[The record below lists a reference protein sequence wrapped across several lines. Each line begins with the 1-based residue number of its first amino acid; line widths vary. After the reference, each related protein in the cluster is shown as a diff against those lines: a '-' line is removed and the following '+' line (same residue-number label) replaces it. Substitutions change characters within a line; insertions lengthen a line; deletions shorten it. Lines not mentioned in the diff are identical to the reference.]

1 MQIIKPPL
9 GIQTSLLGAAN
20 YLGIPNRL
28 FLKKESYFRLRSPLI
43 NYSKLLLRR
52 QHKSLKN
59 FDTWN
64 TENRHDDRDFDIS
77 TNILPIDFTG
87 IDATPKQNYIDNTDI
102 GRNIIV
108 NNILPE
114 PIEKHK
120 NINNPSQLNQKKS
133 KSKKTNKSKPK
144 VKSKKQD
151 QSLKENNT
159 IAIIDD
165 RQLETPSFNIAET
178 EPDKIRL
185 KESPLPAKH
194 IIDLPENSLPSI
206 PTSSQVQNKPI
217 LLEELGN
224 NQLIISEEIKDSGAS
239 ENLEEINFSNTP
251 EKLTWLQQSID
262 SETITN
268 KFQETT
274 SFISTNLSQNSEKY
288 TFLRDTNDEQLG
300 LEPLVMP
307 FTEVTQE
314 SIISNIPI
322 NSTPQPQNTNL
333 DITTN
338 LLQNLTSEALKTNLA
353 KAEQPTFLKDLPND
367 KQQVTPEL
375 IPESSLINLTL
386 QPQDIEL
393 DNITDQTNL
402 KPIIQTPTGE
412 LVQQK
417 IIVEDSLNV
426 SQYIRF
432 SDVDA
437 SKIPPTSLV
446 KEGYIPPLKRE
457 FMGDKTLSDK
467 YWDVP
472 YSPIPDKETKEQSKL
487 HTSNQPEK
495 LYNQENSTDSLL
507 KSENPPTQESFP
519 ELSTLSQKVA
529 LESQE
534 SIPVLPAA
542 TVDNTEDTTLLRTIT
557 NEQQTLSTTSSLE
570 ISEEVDVSE
579 ISKSPTSQNQNTN
592 VDNTT
597 LKLQESLIYNFS
609 NIEEKLTASKKLENE
624 KQIIT
629 SEIAVVHPQIS
640 EKLHVL
646 DIPED
651 IQASHSKD
659 VSNLPDSQHNQDNTL
674 PIEALENKPFEIPA
688 PAGFA
693 TGGLVA
699 ASQPIEKQQ
708 IASSD
713 IIPAMLTPGE
723 FVINVRDAQQNL
735 DVLHYLNSGGTLPED
750 IIFPTAP
757 TPESKE
763 EADTASINPSTK
775 VNSFKQSLAL
785 QENVD
790 LNLSTIQNLPISPSP
805 DLGIRNQG
813 IAIDSSLQFNTFA
826 NSKSHVS
833 KSNDYLSPQ
842 QIFRQKNTNNTNA
855 PSQWSNVEELLNGNN
870 ELTIFNFGDVESSKQ
885 NLEDSSMDESPKIFA
900 KQLPSPKGFAE
911 GGEVT
916 ATDIATNIEP
926 ITETIQRP
934 SDSEE
939 KNSPDLETLAREIYH
954 RLRQRLEIE
963 RERHGIYLGRLPW

>member
-1 MQIIKPPL
+1 MQIIKPTL
-9 GIQTSLLGAAN
+9 GIETSLLGAVN
-20 YLGIPNRL
+20 SLGIPNRL
-28 FLKKESYFRLRSPLI
+28 SLKKESYFSLRSPLI
-43 NYSKLLLRR
+43 NYSKLFLRR
-52 QHKSLKN
+52 QHKSLIN
-59 FDTWN
+59 LDTWN
-64 TENRHDDRDFDIS
+64 TENRHDDEDFDIF
-77 TNILPIDFTG
+77 TNIVPIDFTEV
-87 IDATPKQNYIDNTDI
+87 DATAKQTYIDNTDI
-102 GRNIIV
+102 GINPIV
-108 NNILPE
+108 NNIFIK

-120 NINNPSQLNQKKS
+120 NINNSSQLNQHKKS
-133 KSKKTNKSKPK
+133 KSKKTTKSKPK
-144 VKSKKQD
+144 AKSKKQD
-151 QSLKENNT
+151 QSLNQNNT
-159 IAIIDD
+159 IVPIDD
-165 RQLETPSFNIAET
+165 RQLEISSFNIAET
-178 EPDKIRL
+178 ELDTIRL
-185 KESPLPAKH
+185 TESPLPAKH
-194 IIDLPENSLPSI
+194 ITDLPENPLVPSI
-206 PTSSQVQNKPI
+206 PTSSQIQDKPI
-217 LLEELGN
+217 FLEELAN
-224 NQLIISEEIKDSGAS
+224 NQLITSEQIKNSVQS
-239 ENLEEINFSNTP
+239 ENLEEINFFNTP
-251 EKLTWLQQSID
+251 ENSTPLHQSID
-262 SETITN
+262 SKIITN
-268 KFQETT
+268 KSQETK
-274 SFISTNLSQNSEKY
+274 SSISTNLPQNSENS
-288 TFLRDTNDEQLG
+288 TLLRDTNDEQLK

-307 FTEVTQE
+307 LTEITPE
-314 SIISNIPI
+314 SLISNIPI

-333 DITTN
+333 DITKN
-338 LLQNLTSEALKTNLA
+338 QLQKLPSEALKTNLA
-353 KAEQPTFLKDLPND
+353 KAEQPILLKHLPND
-367 KQQVTPEL
+367 KQQVTPKV
-375 IPESSLINLTL
+375 IPEPSFINPTL
-386 QPQDIEL
+386 EPQDIEL
-393 DNITDQTNL
+393 DNITEQTNL
-402 KPIIQTPTGE
+402 PIIQTPTEE

-417 IIVEDSLNV
+417 RIVEDSLNV
-426 SQYIRF
+426 SQYISF

-437 SKIPPTSLV
+437 SKIPPTPLS
-446 KEGYIPPLKRE
+446 YIPPLKRE

-507 KSENPPTQESFP
+507 KSENSPIQESFP
-519 ELSTLSQKVA
+519 ELSFPSQNVT

-534 SIPVLPAA
+534 SIPVLPAV
-542 TVDNTEDTTLLRTIT
+542 TVDNTKDKSTLLRTIT
-557 NEQQTLSTTSSLE
+557 SEQQTLSTTSSLE

-579 ISKSPTSQNQNTN
+579 ISKSPTSPKQNTN

-597 LKLQESLIYNFS
+597 LKLQESLISNFS
-609 NIEEKLTASKKLENE
+609 NIEEKPTASKELENE

-629 SEIAVVHPQIS
+629 SEIAVVHPQIL

-651 IQASHSKD
+651 TQASHSKD
-659 VSNLPDSQHNQDNTL
+659 ISNLPDSQHNQDNTL

-723 FVINVRDAQQNL
+723 FIINARDAQQNL

-750 IIFPTAP
+750 VIFPTAP
-757 TPESKE
+757 TLESKE
-763 EADTASINPSTK
+763 EADTASIKPSTK
-775 VNSFKQSLAL
+775 VDTFKQTAP

-790 LNLSTIQNLPISPSP
+790 LNLSTTRNLLTSPSP
-805 DLGIRNQG
+805 DLGIKNQG

-826 NSKSHVS
+826 NSKSDVS
-833 KSNDYLSPQ
+833 KSNDYLSPP

-855 PSQWSNVEELLNGNN
+855 PSQWSSVEELLNGNN
-870 ELTIFNFGDVESSKQ
+870 EFTIFNFGDVEYSRQ
-885 NLEDSSMDESPKIFA
+885 NLENSSMDESPKIFA

-916 ATDIATNIEP
+916 VTDIATNIEP

-934 SDSEE
+934 SDLED
-939 KNSPDLETLAREIYH
+939 KNYPDLETLAREVYH